1 VQPSLIDE
9 CFANLEGKVAD
20 DGALGQPKFSGNR
33 ADKNTEGK
41 ESSAHCKLMSA
52 NGELST
58 TSKGWHDDLDE
69 VDPIP
74 FATRFLFFSG
84 LARDDRVTWTIM
96 FQNPTLLE
104 PSFR

>member
-1 VQPSLIDE
+1 MQPSLIDE

-69 VDPIP
+69 VDPFP
-74 FATRFLFFSG
+74 LQLVFC
-84 LARDDRVTWTIM
+84 
-96 FQNPTLLE
+96 
-104 PSFR
+104 SFRG